1 MTCRVNY
8 FMVCERKLRLGPAC
22 GALWL
27 AEGSLHRAGKQTA
40 APDSKLCGA
49 RHAQARIGRVQG
61 NKYLYL
67 GTFNSEEEAAR
78 AYDAAAIRY
87 RGNKAR
93 SLCPWRQPLPHIRLS
108 DK

>member
-1 MTCRVNY
+1 MACIFY
-8 FMVCERKLRLGPAC
+8 IIYISAC

-27 AEGSLHRAGKQTA
+27 AEGSLHRAGKSTA
-40 APDSKLCGA
+40 APDSNLCGA

-87 RGNKAR
+87 RGNKAC
-93 SLCPWRQPLPHIRLS
+93 SLCPWRQPLPHTRLS